1 MNRTRWIV
9 GGAAVAVVL
18 LVAFAVFRPD
28 KLVVDQRVDEQ
39 LDDDVAA
46 AIDQLDE
53 SNVTDPGAGAAPD
66 GAAPDDAAPD
76 DAGPDGAAATSTVPE
91 VPVVTA
97 VGGFGSHNDYTVTGT
112 AAVVTQVD
120 GSRQLVLQELMS
132 DNGPDL
138 QLYLSPVTG
147 GQVDGGVKLGP
158 LKGNLGTQA
167 YDLPPEVDL
176 GQVSTVVIWCER
188 FSRAFGSATLA

>member
-9 GGAAVAVVL
+9 GGAAFAVVL

-53 SNVTDPGAGAAPD
+53 PGATDPGAGDVDDDPGADDTAA
-66 GAAPDDAAPD
+66 DDAAI
-76 DAGPDGAAATSTVPE
+76 TSTVPE
-91 VPVVTA
+91 GPVVTA
-97 VGGFGSHNDYTVTGT
+97 AGGFGSHNDYTVTGT
-112 AAVVTQVD
+112 AAVVTQPD

-176 GQVSTVVIWCER
+176 AQVSTVVIWCER
-188 FSRAFGSATLA
+188 FSRAFGSATLS

>member
-1 MNRTRWIV
+1 MNRTRWV
-9 GGAAVAVVL
+9 VGAAASVAVL

-28 KLVVDQRVDEQ
+28 KLFIDQQVDEQ

-46 AIDQLDE
+46 AIDERIDDAAA
-53 SNVTDPGAGAAPD
+53 DPVPND
-66 GAAPDDAAPD
+66 APDDASTSVPAPQ
-76 DAGPDGAAATSTVPE
+76 E
-91 VPVVTA
+91 PVVTA
-97 VGGFGSHNDYTVTGT
+97 VGGFGSHNDYSVTGT
-112 AAVVTQVD
+112 AAVVTQPD

-147 GQVDGGVKLGP
+147 GQVEGGVKLGP
-158 LKGNLGTQA
+158 LKGNVGTQS

-176 GQVSTVVIWCER
+176 GQVATVVIWCER

>member
-9 GGAAVAVVL
+9 GGAAVAVVV

-53 SNVTDPGAGAAPD
+53 PGVTDPGAGD
-66 GAAPDDAAPD
+66 AAPDDAAAD
-76 DAGPDGAAATSTVPE
+76 DAATTSTVPE
-91 VPVVTA
+91 GPVVTA

-176 GQVSTVVIWCER
+176 AQVSTVVIWCER
-188 FSRAFGSATLA
+188 FSRAFGSATLS

>member
-1 MNRTRWIV
+1 M
-9 GGAAVAVVL
+9 GGAAVVVVL

-39 LDDDVAA
+39 LDADVAA
-46 AIDQLDE
+46 AIDQLDGPGA
-53 SNVTDPGAGAAPD
+53 TDPGAGDAAAD
-66 GAAPDDAAPD
+66 DTAADDTAADATAPDDAATTP
-76 DAGPDGAAATSTVPE
+76 TVPE
-91 VPVVTA
+91 GPMVTA

-112 AAVVTQVD
+112 AAVVTQPD

-167 YDLPPEVDL
+167 YDLPPDVDL

>member
-9 GGAAVAVVL
+9 AGAAVAVVL
-18 LVAFAVFRPD
+18 IVAFAAFRPD
-28 KLVVDQRVDEQ
+28 KLFVDERVDEQ

-46 AIDQLDE
+46 AIDERVE
-53 SNVTDPGAGAAPD
+53 SPASDPVPSAAPED
-66 GAAPDDAAPD
+66 V
-76 DAGPDGAAATSTVPE
+76 ATSAPAPE
-91 VPVVTA
+91 GPVVTA
-97 VGGFGSHNDYTVTGT
+97 IGGFGSHNDYSVTGT
-112 AAVVTQVD
+112 AAVVTQPD
-120 GSRQLVLQELMS
+120 GSRQLVLQELVS

-158 LKGNLGTQA
+158 LKGNVGTQA

-176 GQVSTVVIWCER
+176 GQVATVVIWCER
-188 FSRAFGSATLA
+188 FSRAFGSATLV

>member
-53 SNVTDPGAGAAPD
+53 PNVTDPGA

-91 VPVVTA
+91 GPVVTA
-97 VGGFGSHNDYTVTGT
+97 AGGFGSHNDYTVTGT
-112 AAVVTQVD
+112 AAVVTQAD

-147 GQVDGGVKLGP
+147 GRVDGGVKLGP
-158 LKGNLGTQA
+158 LKGNVGTQA

-176 GQVSTVVIWCER
+176 GRVSTVVIWCER
-188 FSRAFGSATLA
+188 FSRAFGSATLS

>member
-1 MNRTRWIV
+1 M
-9 GGAAVAVVL
+9 GGAAVAVVV

-28 KLVVDQRVDEQ
+28 KLVADQRVDEQ

-46 AIDQLDE
+46 VIDQLGE
-53 SNVTDPGAGAAPD
+53 PGASDPGAGDAPGD
-66 GAAPDDAAPD
+66 AAPDDAARD
-76 DAGPDGAAATSTVPE
+76 DAATTSTVPE
-91 VPVVTA
+91 GPVVTA

-112 AAVVTQVD
+112 AAVVTQAD

-176 GQVSTVVIWCER
+176 GQVPTVVIWCER

>member
-53 SNVTDPGAGAAPD
+53 LGETDPGAGAA
-66 GAAPDDAAPD
+66 ADDATT
-76 DAGPDGAAATSTVPE
+76 TSTVPE
-91 VPVVTA
+91 GPVVTA

-112 AAVVTQVD
+112 AAVVTQPD

>member
-1 MNRTRWIV
+1 M

-18 LVAFAVFRPD
+18 LVAFVVFRPD

-39 LDDDVAA
+39 LDAGVAA
-46 AIDQLDE
+46 ALEDAASD
-53 SNVTDPGAGAAPD
+53 TTADPGPPGEDDPADA
-66 GAAPDDAAPD
+66 DAAPPTT
-76 DAGPDGAAATSTVPE
+76 AG
-91 VPVVTA
+91 PVVTA
-97 VGGFGSHNDYTVTGT
+97 TGAFGSHNSYTVTGT
-112 AAVVTQVD
+112 AAVVTQPD
-120 GSRQLVLQELMS
+120 GSRQLVLQDLMS

-147 GQVDGGVKLGP
+147 GEVDGGVKLGP
-158 LKGNLGTQA
+158 LKGNIGTQA
-167 YDLPPEVDL
+167 YDLPADVDL